1 MTEIGASERWGWNL
15 RVGLAALAR
24 RKWPCLFTVVVI
36 LGVGLGLALFL
47 PPVYRSE
54 ATILIEEPD
63 VPRNLVTST
72 VAGYADE
79 RLQVITQRVMTS
91 ANLTDIIERFDLYGH
106 KRDEEPI
113 GLLVEKLRSALA
125 FRMINAEIADRRDR
139 GSNSAAIAF
148 AISFEHSDPLV
159 AQQITNEVITLF
171 LSENLR
177 ARRDQA
183 AHTTQ
188 FLSGEA
194 SRLQERLAELERQ
207 LAVFKQ
213 EHTGSLPEQMVVN
226 MQAMTRAEQSLLD
239 VRQQIRGLQERRV
252 YLQSQVAQLPQN
264 LQREEVQLSGSESE
278 RRLALLQAD
287 YARLS
292 GVYSE
297 AHPDLRRLIREI
309 EGLERE
315 AGVIPDRGVLER
327 ETEATRAELAAARER
342 LAQGHPEVVQLTAQ
356 LASLE
361 RTLAAIPARVTTAA
375 QANPAYVQIVTQLNA
390 TEIEIAALRQQE
402 SILQAKLRDFEGLVM
417 RGPEVERAYLELQRN
432 YQNVVSSYQDVVA
445 KRRAAELGEA
455 LESESKSETLSLIE
469 PPNLPAAPIKPPRL
483 ILALASICL
492 GVVGGGA
499 MVWLLEVMDPTIR
512 GARQV
517 YEMVGRMP
525 LVTVPALRTRF
536 DVWRGRAR
544 AAAWTFGVALLLIGV
559 ALWAQTYVAPLD
571 AVWTAVQQRMTTIV
585 TPNS

>member
-1 MTEIGASERWGWNL
+1 MTEIGGSERWGLNL

-24 RKWPCLFTVVVI
+24 RKWPCLFTMVLI
-36 LGVGLGLALFL
+36 LGFGLGLALFL

-63 VPRNLVTST
+63 VPRDLVTST

-91 ANLTDIIERFDLYGH
+91 VNLTGIIERFDLYAH
-106 KRDEEPI
+106 KRGKEPI

-125 FRMINAEIADRRDR
+125 FKMINAEIADRRAR

-159 AQQITNEVITLF
+159 AQQVANEVVTLF

-188 FLSGEA
+188 FLTGEA

-226 MQAMTRAEQSLLD
+226 LQAMTRAEQSLQD
-239 VRQQIRGLQERRV
+239 VRQQIRALQERRV

-264 LQREEVQLSGSESE
+264 LLPEEIQLSGSESE
-278 RRLALLQAD
+278 RRLALLKAD
-287 YARLS
+287 FARLS
-292 GVYSE
+292 GVYSA
-297 AHPDLRRLIREI
+297 AHPDLRRLTREI

-315 AGVIPDRGVLER
+315 AGVMPDRGVLEQ
-327 ETEATRAELAAARER
+327 ETETTRAELAAARER
-342 LAQGHPEVVQLTAQ
+342 LAQGHPEVVQLSAQ

-361 RTLAAIPARVTTAA
+361 QTLAAIPASVTTRP
-375 QANPAYVQIVTQLNA
+375 QANPAYVQIATQLNA
-390 TEIEIAALRQQE
+390 TAIEISALKQQE
-402 SILQAKLRDFEGLVM
+402 STLQAKLRDLEGLVM

-455 LESESKSETLSLIE
+455 LESESKSETLSLLE
-469 PPNLPAAPIKPPRL
+469 PPNLPASPIKPPRL
-483 ILALASICL
+483 ILALASIFL
-492 GVVGGGA
+492 GVAGGGS

-525 LVTVPALRTRF
+525 LVAVPVIRTRV
-536 DVWRGRAR
+536 DVWRGRTR
-544 AAAWTFGVALLLIGV
+544 ATAWIVGVCLLLVGI
-559 ALWAQTYVAPLD
+559 AIWAQAYVAPLD
-571 AVWTAVQQRMTTIV
+571 VMWAAVQQRMTAFV

>member
-1 MTEIGASERWGWNL
+1 MTEVGGSERWGLNL
-15 RVGLAALAR
+15 RVGLEALAR

-47 PPVYRSE
+47 PPVYLSE
-54 ATILIEEPD
+54 ATILMEEPD
-63 VPRNLVTST
+63 VPRDLVTST

-91 ANLTDIIERFDLYGH
+91 VNLTGIIERFDLYDH
-106 KRDEEPI
+106 KRDTEPI

-125 FRMINAEIADRRDR
+125 FRMINAEVADRRDR
-139 GSNSAAIAF
+139 GSSSAAIAF

-159 AQQITNEVITLF
+159 AQQVTNEVITLF

-194 SRLQERLAELERQ
+194 SRLQERLAGIERQ

-213 EHTGSLPEQMVVN
+213 EHTGSLPDQMVVN
-226 MQAMTRAEQSLLD
+226 LQAMTRAEQSLLD
-239 VRQQIRGLQERRV
+239 VRQQVRGLQERRV

-264 LQREEVQLSGSESE
+264 LQPEEVQLTGSESE

-297 AHPDLRRLIREI
+297 AHPDLRRLKREI
-309 EGLERE
+309 EGLQRE
-315 AGVIPDRGVLER
+315 AGVVPDRGVLER

-342 LAQGHPEVVQLTAQ
+342 LAEGHPEVVQLSAQ

-361 RTLAAIPARVTTAA
+361 QTLATIPARVTTAA

-390 TEIEIAALRQQE
+390 TDIEITALRQQE
-402 SILQAKLRDFEGLVM
+402 TILQAKLRDFEGLVM

-483 ILALASICL
+483 IMALASICL
-492 GVVGGGA
+492 GVAGGGA

-517 YEMVGRMP
+517 YQMVGRMP
-525 LVTVPALRTRF
+525 LVAVPALHTRF

-544 AAAWTFGVALLLIGV
+544 ATAWVFGVCLLLVGI
-559 ALWAQTYVAPLD
+559 ALWAQAYVAPLD
-571 AVWTAVQQRMTTIV
+571 AVWAAVQQRMTTIV